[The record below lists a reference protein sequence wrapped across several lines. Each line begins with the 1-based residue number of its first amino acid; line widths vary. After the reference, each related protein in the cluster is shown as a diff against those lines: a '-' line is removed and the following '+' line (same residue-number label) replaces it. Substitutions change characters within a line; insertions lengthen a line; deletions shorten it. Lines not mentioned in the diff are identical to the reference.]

1 MIMIIGERLE
11 HKTAN
16 WGHLA
21 TDPFGG
27 YQGEQLQLLVSYCQ
41 YTIERTY
48 YKNQLGQTH
57 SKVNDIAKLFLGF
70 KLLETQRTGMLFTSS
85 SSCLTTLL
93 FAVLS

>member
-11 HKTAN
+11 HKAAN
-16 WGHLA
+16 WGTWLPILLLD
-21 TDPFGG
+21 TK
-27 YQGEQLQLLVSYCQ
+27 EKMQLLVSYCQ

-70 KLLETQRTGMLFTSS
+70 K
-85 SSCLTTLL
+85 
-93 FAVLS
+93 